1 MFLLRTRTTSLVAV
15 CVAAAV
21 WLTAGCAASSGSSS
35 PTDTSATTA
44 SSTTTT
50 STTTTSTTTTEPP
63 TTTAQ
68 PELPESPEPKSYA
81 AELSATYAQIDE
93 IAAIWLPHLKWAI
106 SVQVIHTAAT
116 PATDTTIPAPG
127 SPTAYAELP
136 EPVSFNP
143 DETFISA
150 SSAKPFWM
158 TAVAAVHDQGT
169 EALQDLA
176 DEVLCKSSNTASA
189 EVIKL
194 AAPTQP
200 DSTAQPDD
208 SNRISGI
215 DRINEFLH
223 TQADMTSTLLLRW
236 TFGDDPPEP
245 ASPKWHAMSRYTSNR
260 TTVQDAVKFYTQLYT
275 GELLPAADT
284 EVMLGWLAE
293 HAKCNGQRA
302 YPLALRLPEDVQIM
316 HKAGWLPPGCCSSE
330 TATLNDFGVVA
341 TPQATY
347 AIAIATQGGR
357 IGNETYEQQ
366 ENFIAYAACK
376 VQATL
381 TSEPLDCQRSE
392 DTRVFDEPPVQP
404 ATTLA
409 PAPSFP
415 TLTFPPATTTSQPIP
430 PAPPLPPDTTTS
442 AS

>member
-1 MFLLRTRTTSLVAV
+1 MFRTRTISLVTV
-15 CVAAAV
+15 CVTAAV

-44 SSTTTT
+44 SSTSVATT
-50 STTTTSTTTTEPP
+50 SSTSSTTTTEPP
-63 TTTAQ
+63 TTTTQ
-68 PELPESPEPKSYA
+68 PEPPDNPEPKSYA

-106 SVQVIHTAAT
+106 SVQVIDTAA
-116 PATDTTIPAPG
+116 P
-127 SPTAYAELP
+127 ELS

-158 TAVAAVHDQGT
+158 TAAAAVAADQGT
-169 EALQDLA
+169 EALSDDLA
-176 DEVLCKSSNTASA
+176 RRVLCNSSNTASA

-200 DSTAQPDD
+200 DD

-215 DRINEFLH
+215 DNINEFLH
-223 TQADMTSTLLLRW
+223 TQADMTNTLLLRW

-293 HAKCNGQRA
+293 HAKCNGPRA
-302 YPLALRLPEDVQIM
+302 YPLALRLPEDAQVM

-376 VQATL
+376 VHATL
-381 TSEPLDCQRSE
+381 SAGPLECQRDE

-409 PAPSFP
+409 PAPSVP
-415 TLTFPPATTTSQPIP
+415 TLTFPPATSTPPPSSTATSQSIP
-430 PAPPLPPDTTTS
+430 PAPPLPPDTTAN